1 MAATQ
6 VGVTVNP
13 EFVQWEGE
21 DDVLENVAGR
31 LKAKLVAT
39 VPAVMEPSDDQSGGR
54 EPPLDAGLG
63 KDRLLDRE
71 LWGRRWLFVKSAP
84 SFAPRRHLYKG
95 LAFQPPE
102 PDSLTDR
109 EGPKV
114 ASFLSALKNRGIE
127 THVQIMAAAPPCYR
141 VQSTGSILDA
151 QPLTADGRAIANRVD
166 ANLSL
171 AHPELRSYLSALIS
185 DLVEEYP
192 DMDVLRFDWPEYPP
206 YHPDSLLFDFS
217 RHAMRLGEAHGID
230 VQALRERLVAF
241 APEIGAILRPGSP
254 IPLPELALEDRKGL
268 ERHLPVVA
276 ELLHYRRTLV
286 TDYCR
291 FLAGT
296 VEAASK
302 GGVKCCF
309 QCFPPPFNT
318 LSGFSID
325 EIDCLVAAIGVK
337 IYTMHWPM
345 IERAYVERLSELTDL
360 ESDVCLSLVGEILGT
375 GSGKDRTLSA
385 VSYPRPNEAHPATDI
400 MIESKLRQAAKLISR
415 ANMWGITHAYGPVE
429 DVVRRFRAVHRA
441 SAGYVHINRYGYLS
455 DEKVAALE
463 RVIGNTEVDLARS

>member
-21 DDVLENVAGR
+21 DNVLENVAGR

-39 VPAVMEPSDDQSGGR
+39 VPAVMEPSDDESGGR

-63 KDRLLDRE
+63 KDRLLDRA
-71 LWGRRWLFVKSAP
+71 LWGRRWLYVKSAP
-84 SFAPRRHLYKG
+84 SFAPRRRLYRG

-141 VQSTGSILDA
+141 VQSTGSIPDA
-151 QPLTADGRAIANRVD
+151 QPLTADGRTIGNRVD

-171 AHPELRSYLSALIS
+171 AHPELRAYLAALIS

-230 VQALRERLVAF
+230 VQGLRKRLVAF
-241 APEIGAILRPGSP
+241 APEIGAILRSDS
-254 IPLPELALEDRKGL
+254 PLPGLALDDRKGV

-291 FLAGT
+291 FLAGA

-302 GGVKCCF
+302 GDVKCCL
-309 QCFPPPFNT
+309 QCFPPPFNA

-325 EIDCLVAAIGVK
+325 EIDRLVAAIGVK

-345 IERAYVERLSELTDL
+345 IERAYVERLTELIDL
-360 ESDVCLSLVGEILGT
+360 DPDTCLSIVGEMLGT
-375 GSGKDRTLSA
+375 GSGEDRTLSA
-385 VSYPRPNEAHPATDI
+385 VVYPRPSKAHPATDI
-400 MIESKLRQAAKLISR
+400 MIESKLRQAAKLIKH

-441 SAGYVHINRYGYLS
+441 SAGCVHINRYGYLS
-455 DEKVAALE
+455 DAKVAALE
-463 RVIGNTEVDLARS
+463 REIGNKEVDLVRS